1 MTKATHIQVSPELQ
15 IPFVVT
21 VQGTAGLTSQ
31 FIDGMLE
38 QARDPEHP
46 GHTAFLA
53 GLLVASDTSAGV
65 NRRAFA
71 EGLVRQ
77 VVRSATRG
85 TVGACFAEAGQ
96 ALTLAPVKLDVQQGR
111 IKHDGKGAPELHPR
125 TIVIAWDAE
134 GVTIVDYAGALDA
147 EWNWPIGADNQRAP
161 ADWSI
166 VEYEVLRE
174 GSDE

>member
-53 GLLVASDTSAGV
+53 GLLAASDTAAGV

-111 IKHDGKGAPELHPR
+111 IKHDGMGAPALHPR
-125 TIVIAWDAE
+125 TVICAWDADGE
-134 GVTIVDYAGALDA
+134 EYFARVSDYDTA
-147 EWNWPIGADNQRAP
+147 WKWPIRGDERKPCSWNF
-161 ADWSI
+161 
-166 VEYEVLRE
+166 VEYEILRE
-174 GSDE
+174 GND

>member
-53 GLLVASDTSAGV
+53 GLLAASDTAAGV

-96 ALTLAPVKLDVQQGR
+96 ALTLAPVKLNVQQGR
-111 IKHDGKGAPELHPR
+111 IKHDGQHAPVLPTGSIIEVHYRDGLSE
-125 TIVIAWDAE
+125 VGYAGDWVAAWKWDAP
-134 GVTIVDYAGALDA
+134 A
-147 EWNWPIGADNQRAP
+147 EY
-161 ADWSI
+161 SI

-174 GSDE
+174 GDSE

>member
-53 GLLVASDTSAGV
+53 GLLAASDTAAGV

-111 IKHDGKGAPELHPR
+111 IKHDGSGRPTLHPSTVVEVYFPDGLSEVAYVGDYESCWEWPVRDGVR
-125 TIVIAWDAE
+125 TAMSF
-134 GVTIVDYAGALDA
+134 
-147 EWNWPIGADNQRAP
+147 N
-161 ADWSI
+161 I

-174 GSDE
+174 GND